1 MGVFK
6 AYDVRGV
13 YPRELD
19 EALARR
25 IGLAAVRVLQAKSFV
40 VGRDMRS
47 MAPSMAAALID
58 GLRAGGADV
67 IDIGLASTPM
77 TYFAIGS
84 TGVDGGVQVTA
95 SHNPAEFIG
104 FKFTRKDCVPVSG
117 DTGIRAMGELALGSE
132 LPEASVRGQL
142 STRDVRAAYLEHVL
156 RFAQGIQPMKV
167 VFDTANG
174 MGGHMLPSILARL
187 PLDAE
192 VLFPELDGTF
202 PNHEAD
208 PVKPKNLCAIA
219 ARVRET
225 KAELGVAFD
234 GDADRC
240 VFVAPDGTP
249 VRADHV
255 TALFA
260 EDLLQRNPGVAVVY
274 DLRSSRATRDS
285 IRAAGGRAI
294 RDRVGHSFIKGTMR
308 REGAVLGGELSGHY
322 YFRDNYVSDSGE
334 IAMLTM
340 LSLLSRRKQNIL
352 ELTQRFT
359 DWHATGEINFEVH
372 DQDAAIAKVRAAFA
386 DGEQDELDG
395 VTVQYPSWWFN
406 LRKSNTEPLLRLNLE
421 ANSAALRDN
430 QLAAIEPLL
439 GPRHSA

>member
-13 YPRELD
+13 YPGELD
-19 EALARR
+19 EKLARR
-25 IGLAAVRVLQAKSFV
+25 IGLAAVRVLEAKSFV

-47 MAPSMAAALID
+47 MAPSMAAALIE

-67 IDIGLASTPM
+67 IDIGLSSTPM

-84 TGVDGGVQVTA
+84 LGVEGGVQVTA

-117 DTGIRAMGELALGSE
+117 ETGISAMGVLATSGELA
-132 LPEASVRGQL
+132 EAAAPGKLER
-142 STRDVRAAYLEHVL
+142 RDVRDAYIEHVL
-156 RFAQGIQPMKV
+156 KFASGIQPMKV

-174 MGGHMLPSILARL
+174 MGGHMLPRILARL
-187 PLDAE
+187 PLEAS

-208 PVKPKNLCAIA
+208 PIKPKNLA
-219 ARVRET
+219 ALAEEVRRT
-225 KAELGVAFD
+225 GADLGVAFD

-240 VFVAPDGTP
+240 VFVAPDGSP

-255 TALFA
+255 TAIFA
-260 EDLLQRNPGVAVVY
+260 EDLLQRSPGAAVVY
-274 DLRSSRATRDS
+274 DLRSSRATRDA
-285 IRAAGGRAI
+285 IQAAGGRPI

-308 REGAVLGGELSGHY
+308 RVGAVLGGELSGHY

-340 LSLLSRRKQNIL
+340 LSILSRKRVGIL
-352 ELTQRFT
+352 DLTRRFT
-359 DWHATGEINFEVH
+359 EWHATGEINFEVH
-372 DQDAAIAKVRAAFA
+372 EQDAVLAKVRAAHA

-395 VTVQYPSWWFN
+395 VTVQFPAWWFN

-421 ANSAALRDN
+421 ANLPELRDEK
-430 QLAAIEPLL
+430 LALIEAML
-439 GPRHSA
+439 GPRH

>member
-6 AYDVRGV
+6 AYDVRGI
-13 YPRELD
+13 YPGELD
-19 EALARR
+19 EKLARR
-25 IGLAAVRVLQAKSFV
+25 IGLSAVRVLEAKSFV

-67 IDIGLASTPM
+67 IDIGLSSTPM

-84 TGVDGGVQVTA
+84 LGVEGGVQVTA

-117 DTGIRAMGELALGSE
+117 ETGISAMGALATSGDLSE
-132 LPEASVRGQL
+132 AASPGKLER
-142 STRDVRAAYLEHVL
+142 RDVRDAYIEHVL
-156 RFAQGIQPMKV
+156 RFASGIQPMKV

-174 MGGHMLPSILARL
+174 MGGHMLPRILARL
-187 PLDAE
+187 PLEAS

-208 PVKPKNLCAIA
+208 PIKPKNLA
-219 ARVRET
+219 ALSAEVRRT
-225 KAELGVAFD
+225 GADLGVAFD

-240 VFVAPDGTP
+240 VFVAPDGQP

-255 TALFA
+255 TAIFA
-260 EDLLQRNPGVAVVY
+260 EDLLQQSPGAAVVY
-274 DLRSSRATRDS
+274 DLRSSRATRDA
-285 IRAAGGRAI
+285 IQAAGGRPI

-308 REGAVLGGELSGHY
+308 RVGAVLGGELSGHY
-322 YFRDNYVSDSGE
+322 YFRDNFVSDSGE

-340 LSLLSRRKQNIL
+340 LSILSRKRVGVL
-352 ELTQRFT
+352 DLTRRFT
-359 DWHATGEINFEVH
+359 EWHATGEINFEVH
-372 DQDAAIAKVRAAFA
+372 DQEAVLAKVRAAHM

-395 VTVQYPSWWFN
+395 VTVQYPEWWFN

-421 ANSAALRDN
+421 ANDAGLRDAK
-430 QLAAIEPLL
+430 LAFIEAML
-439 GPRHSA
+439 GPRH